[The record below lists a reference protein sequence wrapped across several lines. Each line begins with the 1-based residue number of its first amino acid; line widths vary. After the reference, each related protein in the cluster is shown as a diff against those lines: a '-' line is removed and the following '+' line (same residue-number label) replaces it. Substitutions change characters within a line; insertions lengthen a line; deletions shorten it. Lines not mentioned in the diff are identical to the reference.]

1 VEDAHVYPKDIETR
15 IAMLEDLFSKGLSEL
30 QKMIPPKGLE
40 HKVTEEPSVVNQNQ
54 GTEDFEK
61 QSASFTVND
70 RRHSVFGG
78 SRSAFSSEPSRQ
90 ILSSKDILRNYIQ
103 NMDSMEKKEAIKNTS
118 SVSHAEK
125 TQEYEKPKV
134 AEVKSLFSRARSV
147 LQRSHYIV
155 GELAGLTGKAAKA
168 LFYSPVTIT
177 KGTFTVADNMIN
189 EAADAFKKTEFKLAG
204 AAVLAG
210 LLANHFHV
218 FSGPV
223 DASATLTHA
232 QNFVGAHLDAA
243 KQAISH
249 AVSHVSHAKE
259 SVSVLKSHAHEA
271 IKHHPVISHA
281 KETLKRVHEHVQH
294 VKQVIAPHDI
304 SPVANMEQFESKQQI
319 ARYLNEEIYNT
330 MAKHL
335 NGSNHSL
342 VVESI
347 FHPNRIVASD
357 SMTNWDLQFS
367 ILNNPSHKPISML
380 KELPDDMLQKLASC
394 FKEVNEPDTG
404 LTYFVMVKPI
414 PEDLKNKAVECALK
428 NLANDPEKLARAQ
441 HVISGL
447 HVTNMADRP
456 LPVPGIPELKAA
468 LTGAFEKVHHGVKLY
483 ADDFARLYAD
493 DFAR

>member
-1 VEDAHVYPKDIETR
+1 MEDAHAYPEDIETR

-40 HKVTEEPSVVNQNQ
+40 HKVAEEPSVVTQNQ

-78 SRSAFSSEPSRQ
+78 SRSAFSSEPSQQ
-90 ILSSKDILRNYIQ
+90 ILTSKDILRNYIQ

-118 SVSHAEK
+118 SVSQTEK
-125 TQEYEKPKV
+125 TQEDKKPKV

-177 KGTFTVADNMIN
+177 KGSFTVADNMIN
-189 EAADAFKKTEFKLAG
+189 EASDAFKKTEFKLAG
-204 AAVLAG
+204 AAVIAG

-223 DASATLTHA
+223 DASGTLTHA
-232 QNFVGAHLDAA
+232 QNFVGAHLDTA

-259 SVSVLKSHAHEA
+259 SVAVLKSHAHEV

-304 SPVANMEQFESKQQI
+304 SPMANMEPFESKQQI

-347 FHPNRIVASD
+347 FHPNHIVASD
-357 SMTNWDLQFS
+357 SMTNSDLQFS
-367 ILNNPSHKPISML
+367 ILNNASTHKPISML
-380 KELPDDMLQKLASC
+380 KGLPDDMLQKLGSY
-394 FKEVNEPDTG
+394 FKEVNDPDTG
-404 LTYFVMVKPI
+404 LTSFVMVKPI

-447 HVTNMADRP
+447 HVTNMADRT

-468 LTGAFEKVHHGVKLY
+468 LAGAFEKVHHGVKLY
-483 ADDFARLYAD
+483 ADNFAR
-493 DFAR
+493 